1 VWLAGSLGRLRHWDG
16 VKWRA
21 AEVSLD
27 GLPVQKAIHAIWG
40 SGPDDVWAVG
50 QDVALHKGAPGK

>member
-1 VWLAGSLGRLRHWDG
+1 
-16 VKWRA
+16 
-21 AEVSLD
+21 
-27 GLPVQKAIHAIWG
+27 LPVQKAIHAIWG